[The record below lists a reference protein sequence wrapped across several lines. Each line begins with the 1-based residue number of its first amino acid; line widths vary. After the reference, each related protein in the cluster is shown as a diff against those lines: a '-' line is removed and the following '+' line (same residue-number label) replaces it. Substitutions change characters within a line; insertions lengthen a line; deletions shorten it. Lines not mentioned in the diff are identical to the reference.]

1 MGLDMYLTKKTYVGA
16 EYEHRKVTGEVKIL
30 VDGVELPIKFNRISE
45 ISERVGYWR
54 KANQIH
60 NWFVQNVQGGEDNCQ
75 EYEVSYEQLDKLL
88 QDCKAVL
95 KNPKKAEKILPVLRG
110 CFFGSYE
117 YDEYFLNDLRDTVEI
132 ITPLL
137 NEAKEYNGE
146 KYLPE
151 TIIYQSSW

>member
-1 MGLDMYLTKKTYVGA
+1 MGLDMYLTKETYVKNWDHMQPS
-16 EYEHRKVTGEVKIL
+16 EKHKVVVKKANK
-30 VDGVELPIKFNRISE
+30 VVSEIKPERISYITEE
-45 ISERVGYWR
+45 IGYWR
-54 KANQIH
+54 KANHIH
-60 NWFVQNVQGGEDNCQ
+60 NWFVQNVQEGVDNCQ
-75 EYEVSYEQLDKLL
+75 EYEVSYKQLDKLL

-95 KNPKKAEKILPVLRG
+95 KTPEKAEKILPVLKG

-117 YDEYFLNDLRDTVEI
+117 YDEYFLNDIRGTVEI

-151 TIIYQSSW
+151 TIIY

>member
-1 MGLDMYLTKKTYVGA
+1 VWGIG
-16 EYEHRKVTGEVKIL
+16 
-30 VDGVELPIKFNRISE
+30 
-45 ISERVGYWR
+45 R

-95 KNPKKAEKILPVLRG
+95 KNPKKAEKILPVLSG

-117 YDEYFLNDLRDTVEI
+117 YDEYFLNDIRDTVEI